1 MMKQILFKGRHCKNY
16 VLAGFLILS
25 LIIFGIVSCELFK
38 EDYFPAYVSQAQ
50 AVKDLT
56 SITKAAGLS
65 ASATVGF
72 LQFIPVP
79 AIQKTYIVL
88 GLHQISGP
96 PAIVLLDS
104 SDLSVIKAF
113 TKLPAIGKFAML
125 DMNGY
130 IATAYE
136 DQHVIR
142 IDPVALTLN
151 VFDPGTNNPPYF
163 SQTGF
168 SLYPLPA
175 TAAYLCEMRENDIAL
190 SIYNDN
196 WSFSILYAQGA
207 FFDNQPASQFSLLDL
222 YYDGTRIYMAL
233 NNRYTK
239 KGYILRWDVLA
250 QFTIDF
256 ISAKY
261 IGENAQQILEVPVS
275 KEEGACITSA
285 GYIVQF
291 NDDRKGLGR
300 FALDRDNTELDRFPL
315 PNEFRGR
322 ISFAPDG
329 SRWLLYDEQKGTIAL
344 LRPWW

>member
-1 MMKQILFKGRHCKNY
+1 MMNQLLFTGRHCKNY

-38 EDYFPAYVSQAQ
+38 EDYFPAYLSQAQ

-56 SITKAAGLS
+56 SITKAAGIS
-65 ASATVGF
+65 ALATVGF

-113 TKLPAIGKFAML
+113 TNLPAIGKFAML

-136 DQHVIR
+136 NTRVIR

-151 VFDPGTNNPPYF
+151 LFDPVNNTPYF

-168 SLYPLPA
+168 SLYSLSI
-175 TAAYLCEMRENDIAL
+175 TTAYLCEMRENDIAL
-190 SIYNDN
+190 SIYNND
-196 WSFSILYAQGA
+196 WAFSILYAKDT

-233 NNRYTK
+233 NNRYTN
-239 KGYILRWDVLA
+239 KGYILRWDVIA
-250 QFTIDF
+250 QFTNDF
-256 ISAKY
+256 TSATY

-275 KEEGACITSA
+275 KEEGAFLTSA

-300 FALDRDNTELDRFPL
+300 YAMDRDNTELDRFLL
-315 PNEFRGR
+315 PNEFRGK

-329 SRWLLYDEQKGTIAL
+329 SRWLLYDEQKGSLAL